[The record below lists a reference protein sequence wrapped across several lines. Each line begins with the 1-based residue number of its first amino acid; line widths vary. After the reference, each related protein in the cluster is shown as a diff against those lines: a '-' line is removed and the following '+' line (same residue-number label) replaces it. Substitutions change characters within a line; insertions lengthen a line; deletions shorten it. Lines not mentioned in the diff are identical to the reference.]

1 MASSIRSDGLQ
12 LGAGKFSEVS
22 PESDLRG
29 AAAPRA
35 AGQMPLQYD
44 LTVGDL
50 VVAATAWKGVM
61 VGDRGVVVEPG
72 EDLPYKRCRIKF
84 DDGKG
89 TYVYTKGQQARRVPI
104 LGGYVLGDGVL
115 ATAARPGQI
124 NVGDRGVVV
133 GRGRSLQDALLVRFP
148 NGVDAEISAGR
159 ARPASVV
166 VVPGAPPI
174 FKGDVVLAL
183 VDYETV
189 TVGDRG
195 VVVGPCCDP
204 AMSRPDLR
212 VLVDF
217 ENKAAY
223 NFRSDAHL
231 RLAPLVE
238 GTNFVRGDKVIL
250 PGLDKKVIG
259 VVIGVGRCAGTLA
272 VKGYDALPRDVALAR
287 LKHAPLVAGAPH
299 FAKGT
304 RVVAKVAY
312 NEVRVGDRGVVV
324 GPCMQPEMQN
334 AAKRVLVDFGRK
346 GVYNYHVDKQLTC
359 VHGDEDAPEVD
370 PPKQSFAFA
379 LLPQDVQCA
388 VLARLPAAD
397 LRRASLSCKALRA
410 RVRSPAF
417 AKARAAAVDDARAP
431 VAVDVVM
438 PGILRGRRCTRVQGA
453 APDAGLLISG
463 GYAGR
468 MDGSETWLLSEG
480 AARRCA
486 TMPGDRTT
494 SSGFAWLGEELVVI
508 GGQSRKWQSLHP
520 YERPLDTRA
529 DEVAE
534 VWAYHP
540 GRDAWRELA
549 PLPIYGGLGDMACGV
564 LKDGRLIVCG
574 GAGSTPDYDGC
585 VIPVDRATAY
595 DADRDTW
602 TKIEDMPGG
611 ERYGI
616 ASGVDDGK
624 LFIFG
629 GRYEDN
635 ERSNELFIYDG
646 KKWKRGKQ
654 APFGGSH
661 QHGVIFDGKFYL
673 IGGYWDTGEDE
684 DEDGNFMGW
693 DKSVVMVYD
702 IRGDSWANG
711 PMMNQCIGGI
721 AGAARCGGMI
731 VVLPE
736 RRYSDEDEARAKV
749 HDRIYGGL
757 REEDHIYAWW
767 PARGIGTP
775 TSGNWVELWDIP
787 KAVRRASGPVFCAID
802 DGKPMPPAMLLY
814 EPGAEPLPPADE
826 PAAEP
831 PPPPPKQLTGAAAL
845 LETLDKFKAANGG
858 VDDPYY
864 AAMRSALE
872 ELEIEEREEQG
883 S

>member
-12 LGAGKFSEVS
+12 LGVGKFSEVS

-29 AAAPRA
+29 AAARA

-61 VGDRGVVVEPG
+61 VGDAASSSSPG
-72 EDLPYKRCRIKF
+72 EDLPHKRCRIKF

-104 LGGYVLGDGVL
+104 LGGY
-115 ATAARPGQI
+115 
-124 NVGDRGVVV
+124 
-133 GRGRSLQDALLVRFP
+133 DALLVRFP

-231 RLAPLVE
+231 RLARAGGGHELC
-238 GTNFVRGDKVIL
+238 RGDKVIL

-272 VKGYDALPRDVALAR
+272 VKGYDALPRD
-287 LKHAPLVAGAPH
+287 
-299 FAKGT
+299 
-304 RVVAKVAY
+304 VAY

-346 GVYNYHVDKQLTC
+346 GVYNYHVDKQLAC
-359 VHGDEDAPEVD
+359 VHGDEDA
-370 PPKQSFAFA
+370 
-379 LLPQDVQCA
+379 
-388 VLARLPAAD
+388 
-397 LRRASLSCKALRA
+397 RRGDS
-410 RVRSPAF
+410 
-417 AKARAAAVDDARAP
+417 
-431 VAVDVVM
+431 
-438 PGILRGRRCTRVQGA
+438 
-453 APDAGLLISG
+453 
-463 GYAGR
+463 
-468 MDGSETWLLSEG
+468 
-480 AARRCA
+480 ARR
-486 TMPGDRTT
+486 R
-494 SSGFAWLGEELVVI
+494 
-508 GGQSRKWQSLHP
+508 
-520 YERPLDTRA
+520 
-529 DEVAE
+529 
-534 VWAYHP
+534 
-540 GRDAWRELA
+540 
-549 PLPIYGGLGDMACGV
+549 
-564 LKDGRLIVCG
+564 
-574 GAGSTPDYDGC
+574 
-585 VIPVDRATAY
+585 
-595 DADRDTW
+595 RDTW

-646 KKWKRGKQ
+646 KKWKRESKL
-654 APFGGSH
+654 PSGGSH

-673 IGGYWDTGEDE
+673 IGG
-684 DEDGNFMGW
+684 
-693 DKSVVMVYD
+693 
-702 IRGDSWANG
+702 
-711 PMMNQCIGGI
+711 
-721 AGAARCGGMI
+721 
-731 VVLPE
+731 
-736 RRYSDEDEARAKV
+736 
-749 HDRIYGGL
+749 
-757 REEDHIYAWW
+757 
-767 PARGIGTP
+767 
-775 TSGNWVELWDIP
+775 
-787 KAVRRASGPVFCAID
+787 
-802 DGKPMPPAMLLY
+802 LL
-814 EPGAEPLPPADE
+814 GH
-826 PAAEP
+826 
-831 PPPPPKQLTGAAAL
+831 G
-845 LETLDKFKAANGG
+845 
-858 VDDPYY
+858 
-864 AAMRSALE
+864 
-872 ELEIEEREEQG
+872 
-883 S
+883 

>member
-1 MASSIRSDGLQ
+1 
-12 LGAGKFSEVS
+12 
-22 PESDLRG
+22 
-29 AAAPRA
+29 
-35 AGQMPLQYD
+35 
-44 LTVGDL
+44 
-50 VVAATAWKGVM
+50 
-61 VGDRGVVVEPG
+61 
-72 EDLPYKRCRIKF
+72 
-84 DDGKG
+84 
-89 TYVYTKGQQARRVPI
+89 
-104 LGGYVLGDGVL
+104 
-115 ATAARPGQI
+115 
-124 NVGDRGVVV
+124 
-133 GRGRSLQDALLVRFP
+133 
-148 NGVDAEISAGR
+148 
-159 ARPASVV
+159 
-166 VVPGAPPI
+166 
-174 FKGDVVLAL
+174 
-183 VDYETV
+183 
-189 TVGDRG
+189 
-195 VVVGPCCDP
+195 
-204 AMSRPDLR
+204 MSRPDLR

-272 VKGYDALPRDVALAR
+272 VKGYGALPRDVALAR
-287 LKHAPLVAGAPH
+287 LKHAPRRRRRQERRAC
-299 FAKGT
+299 
-304 RVVAKVAY
+304 VAKVAY

-346 GVYNYHVDKQLTC
+346 GVYNYHVDTQLTC
-359 VHGDEDAPEVD
+359 VHGDEEAPE
-370 PPKQSFAFA
+370 
-379 LLPQDVQCA
+379 
-388 VLARLPAAD
+388 
-397 LRRASLSCKALRA
+397 
-410 RVRSPAF
+410 
-417 AKARAAAVDDARAP
+417 
-431 VAVDVVM
+431 
-438 PGILRGRRCTRVQGA
+438 GA

-585 VIPVDRATAY
+585 VIPVDQATAY
-595 DADRDTW
+595 DADSDTW

-673 IGGYWDTGEDE
+673 IGGYWDTAEDE
-684 DEDGNFMGW
+684 DEGWNFMGW

-831 PPPPPKQLTGAAAL
+831 PPPPKQLTGAAAL

-864 AAMRSALE
+864 ACMRSALE

>member
-104 LGGYVLGDGVL
+104 LGGY
-115 ATAARPGQI
+115 
-124 NVGDRGVVV
+124 
-133 GRGRSLQDALLVRFP
+133 DALLVRFP

-346 GVYNYHVDKQLTC
+346 GVYNFHVDKQLTC
-359 VHGDEDAPEVD
+359 VHGDEDAR
-370 PPKQSFAFA
+370 ARG
-379 LLPQDVQCA
+379 
-388 VLARLPAAD
+388 ARL
-397 LRRASLSCKALRA
+397 
-410 RVRSPAF
+410 RSPAF
-417 AKARAAAVDDARAP
+417 AKARAAAIDDARAP

-438 PGILRGRRCTRVQGA
+438 PGILSGRRCTRAKGA
-453 APDAGLLISG
+453 APDAGLIISG

-468 MDGSETWLLSEG
+468 MDGSETWLLSEEEG

-585 VIPVDRATAY
+585 VIPVDQATAY
-595 DADRDTW
+595 DADSDTW
-602 TKIEDMPGG
+602 TKIENMPGG
-611 ERYGI
+611 ERYGM
-616 ASGVDDGK
+616 ASVVHDGK
-624 LFIFG
+624 LFVFG

-635 ERSNELFIYDG
+635 ERSNRLCIYDG
-646 KKWKRGKQ
+646 KTWKRGQQ

-673 IGGYWDTGEDE
+673 LGGYWDTGDEDE
-684 DEDGNFMGW
+684 DEDGNFLGL
-693 DKSVVMVYD
+693 SAE
-702 IRGDSWANG
+702 R
-711 PMMNQCIGGI
+711 
-721 AGAARCGGMI
+721 AAPSSAPSTMASLC
-731 VVLPE
+731 
-736 RRYSDEDEARAKV
+736 
-749 HDRIYGGL
+749 L
-757 REEDHIYAWW
+757 R
-767 PARGIGTP
+767 PC
-775 TSGNWVELWDIP
+775 S
-787 KAVRRASGPVFCAID
+787 S
-802 DGKPMPPAMLLY
+802 Y

-826 PAAEP
+826 PAAE

-858 VDDPYY
+858 VDDSYY